1 MQGGGVPWLACGEL
15 ALPLQATRW
24 RAGELQASE
33 RSWSWRAGS
42 QAPRERG
49 LSWGEG
55 GIGPSEL
62 VAPLELGSWRAGL
75 RQVTQVQQ
83 VMFVWGAGACS
94 G

>member
-33 RSWSWRAGS
+33 PLLELEGWLSGPQRAQSELG
-42 QAPRERG
+42 G
-49 LSWGEG
+49 G

-62 VAPLELGSWRAGL
+62 VAPLELGFWLAGL
-75 RQVTQVQQ
+75 RQVAQVQE
-83 VMFVWGAGACS
+83 VMFAWGAGACS